1 MVGDIVLVENGM
13 EIPSDGLMILGAEV
27 TADESAMTGII
38 NYHFKIYYF
47 NQIEVTVFKLDL

>member
-1 MVGDIVLVENGM
+1 M